1 MGLRRKARL
10 SLAWWLGLMILT
22 LSCVPP
28 AAAVTYLTRKEA
40 LHLFFPRATR
50 IETRTTLLAAEQRKA
65 VQARLGKKLRGRV
78 ITFYRG
84 WQEDNLL
91 GYATVLNE
99 IGKHLP
105 ITFMVGIDP
114 GGEVTEVVIL
124 AYREHIG
131 GEVRRKRFLR
141 QYRGKRPQDPIR
153 KGQDIVNITGATLS
167 VQSVSYGVR
176 KALAFWEVLYG
187 TEAQ

>member
-1 MGLRRKARL
+1 MVRRKARL
-10 SLAWWLGLMILT
+10 GLAWWLGLVIL
-22 LSCVPP
+22 LLHSMPP

-40 LHLFFPRATR
+40 LQLFFPRATR
-50 IETRTTLLAAEQRKA
+50 IETRTALLSPEQCKA
-65 VQARLGKKLRGRV
+65 VQARLGKRLRGRV
-78 ITFYRG
+78 ITFHLG
-84 WQEDNLL
+84 WQGKNLL

-105 ITFMVGIDP
+105 ITFMVGVNP
-114 GGEVTEVVIL
+114 GGQVTEVVIL
-124 AYREHIG
+124 AYRERIG

-141 QYRGKRPQDPIR
+141 QYRGKAIQDPIR

-167 VQSVSYGVR
+167 VQSVSFGVR

-187 TEAQ
+187 AKVP